1 MNDCKYGYSIF
12 ENVMSLTLL
21 KSTKYPDTTMDM
33 CEHTFTYAL
42 YPHAGTLVE
51 GGVIEESTALNLPL
65 TVSCGSPKNSSKI
78 FTIEG
83 NGVNVDAIKKAES
96 EDCLILRVH
105 ECFGGRTHVKV
116 GSEYGITRYATCN
129 LLEDRETEPV
139 SGSAIEFDLKPF
151 EIKTF
156 MVWFS

>member
-1 MNDCKYGYSIF
+1 M
-12 ENVMSLTLL
+12 
-21 KSTKYPDTTMDM
+21 
-33 CEHTFTYAL
+33 
-42 YPHAGTLVE
+42 
-51 GGVIEESTALNLPL
+51 
-65 TVSCGSPKNSSKI
+65 
-78 FTIEG
+78 
-83 NGVNVDAIKKAES
+83 NVDAIKKAES

-105 ECFGGRTHVKV
+105 ECFGGKTHVKV